1 MIWAGPTPMVILG
14 DPKLVREV
22 LSNKF
27 GHFRKPKLPANLI
40 KMIADGLSNH
50 DGEKWAVHR
59 KIINHGFHLE
69 KLKVLTRSFYSENM
83 LLSNGGSRCVMLLT
97 VHLTLQRMLPAFT
110 TCTSELI
117 KRWEDSMG
125 SGKAQEIDVWP
136 ELQDLTGDAIS
147 RAAFGSSLTEGRR
160 IFRIQSEQ
168 VQLLN
173 SMTNLYIP
181 GYTYVSKLLT
191 EDKKLVL

>member
-1 MIWAGPTPMVILG
+1 
-14 DPKLVREV
+14 
-22 LSNKF
+22 
-27 GHFRKPKLPANLI
+27 
-40 KMIADGLSNH
+40 
-50 DGEKWAVHR
+50 
-59 KIINHGFHLE
+59 
-69 KLKVLTRSFYSENM
+69 
-83 LLSNGGSRCVMLLT
+83 MLLT

-191 EDKKLVL
+191 QDKKLVL

>member
-1 MIWAGPTPMVILG
+1 
-14 DPKLVREV
+14 
-22 LSNKF
+22 
-27 GHFRKPKLPANLI
+27 
-40 KMIADGLSNH
+40 
-50 DGEKWAVHR
+50 
-59 KIINHGFHLE
+59 
-69 KLKVLTRSFYSENM
+69 
-83 LLSNGGSRCVMLLT
+83 
-97 VHLTLQRMLPAFT
+97 
-110 TCTSELI
+110 
-117 KRWEDSMG
+117 MG

-191 EDKKLVL
+191 QDKKLVL